1 MFVTRFR
8 GISHFCLS
16 LQFRL
21 CLQIGLSHPIS
32 GPLDLVSQA
41 AFACPLLPRRASKSI
56 TSGLMATC
64 QDGHGETL
72 GYPS

>member
-1 MFVTRFR
+1 
-8 GISHFCLS
+8 
-16 LQFRL
+16 
-21 CLQIGLSHPIS
+21 LQIGLSHPIS

-41 AFACPLLPRRASKSI
+41 AHVKQIYIACPLLPRRASKSI
-56 TSGLMATC
+56 TKGLMATC